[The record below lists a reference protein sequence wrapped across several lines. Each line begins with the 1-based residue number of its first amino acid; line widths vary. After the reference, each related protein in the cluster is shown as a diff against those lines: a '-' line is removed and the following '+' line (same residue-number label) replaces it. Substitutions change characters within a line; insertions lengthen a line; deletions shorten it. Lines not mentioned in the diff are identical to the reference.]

1 MKNDFNIWKIASII
15 LLVVLIVPI
24 FILLGYLFTPN
35 TDFFRTIVENTLF
48 SYVKNTL
55 VLGLSVAL
63 VSALLGYSLAYITT
77 YYKFTF
83 SKYMGF
89 LLILPLAIPTYIAGY
104 TYEGMLNYIGI
115 VQSTLRNIG
124 INVAPGSFD
133 ILSMQG
139 AIFVFS
145 ITLYPYVYLITKS
158 YLAKQTA
165 GYIESAKTLGSSGF
179 KIFKNVIM
187 PLSRPAIIAGSTL
200 VLLEVLADYAVVT
213 FFGIPTFTSAIF
225 KTWYGLGEHNSA
237 IKLALIAMMIVITIL
252 VIEKLLRGNRAYHSS
267 STLVKKVTKIE
278 LKGFKNVLASS
289 FTVIVLSLGF
299 IIPVLQQLYWAFR
312 ESDKFMSTGLFGLIA
327 RTVSVGFIAS
337 VVIIVIAL
345 IVANVLRLSKPIY
358 KKLASNAILLGYSM
372 SGAIIAL
379 GVLIIFVFIDRNMAW
394 LYKLIN
400 PNSKTLLLTMS
411 PLILVFAYTVRF
423 MSVGFNNI
431 LSTFDK
437 TGNKYYEA
445 SKSLGKSTTKTFFK
459 VDLPMIKLTVIN
471 SFILVFIDIV
481 KEVTITLKLRP
492 FNYDTLAT
500 KVYQYASDE
509 MIPVASYPSL
519 VIISICIIAI
529 IVSNRLKRGKEN
541 A

>member
-1 MKNDFNIWKIASII
+1 MNDFKIWKIAAIVLLTILII
-15 LLVVLIVPI
+15 PI
-24 FILLGYLFTPN
+24 FILLIYLFTPN
-35 TDFFRTIVENTLF
+35 SAFFKTIVENTLLN
-48 SYVKNTL
+48 YVKNTL
-55 VLGLSVAL
+55 VLGLSTAAL
-63 VSALLGYSLAYITT
+63 SALLGYSLAYFTT

-104 TYEGMLNYIGI
+104 TYEGMLNYVGI
-115 VQSTLRNIG
+115 IQSTLRNLNITV
-124 INVAPGSFD
+124 NQSYFD
-133 ILSMQG
+133 ILSMPG

-165 GYIESAKTLGSSGF
+165 GYIESARTLGSSSW
-179 KIFKNVIM
+179 KIFSSVIL
-187 PLSRPAIIAGSTL
+187 PISRPAIIAGSTL

-237 IKLALIAMMIVITIL
+237 IKLALMAMFIVITIL
-252 VIEKLLRGNRAYHSS
+252 VIEKLLRGNRAYYSS
-267 STLVKKVTKIE
+267 STLSKKVKKIQ
-278 LKGFKNVLASS
+278 LKGIQNFLVSGFAI
-289 FTVIVLSLGF
+289 IVLSLGF
-299 IIPVLQQLYWAFR
+299 IIPVAQQLYWAIK
-312 ESDKFMSTGLFGLIA
+312 ESDRFMSTGLFELIL
-327 RTVSVGFIAS
+327 RTVTVGFIAS
-337 VVIIVIAL
+337 ALIIVIAL

-379 GVLIIFVFIDRNMAW
+379 GVLIIFVFIDRNMVW
-394 LYKLIN
+394 LYRIFN
-400 PNSKTLLLTMS
+400 ADSKTLLLTMS
-411 PLILVFAYTVRF
+411 PIILIFAYTVRF

-437 TGNKYYEA
+437 TGRSYYEA
-445 SKSLGKSTTKTFFK
+445 SKTLGMSTTKTFFK
-459 VDLPMIKLTVIN
+459 VDLPIMKLTVIN
-471 SFILVFIDIV
+471 SFILVFIDII

-500 KVYQYASDE
+500 KVYQYATDE

-519 VIISICIIAI
+519 VIIIICIVAI
-529 IVSNRLKRGKEN
+529 IISNRLKKGR